1 MQTVDANVSTIART
15 LQQTGEWLADLQDLA
30 GLESLEQSYD
40 VLRGV
45 LLPLRD
51 RLTTDEAADLSAQLP
66 TLIRGVYYEQ
76 WKPSS
81 TPRKLRSKDD
91 FCGAVHDVLNG
102 GASSIDPEQACVA
115 VFGLLEKRLTPGA
128 ASHAREMLHKDIQ
141 AMWPT
146 GAASQHRSD
155 D

>member
-15 LQQTGEWLADLQDLA
+15 LQDTGEWLTELQEIA
-30 GLESLEQSYD
+30 GLENLEQSYS

-76 WKPSS
+76 WKPSA
-81 TPRKLRSKDD
+81 TPQKQRSKEE
-91 FCGAVHDVLNG
+91 FCGAVNDCLK
-102 GASSIDPEQACVA
+102 GAVENVDAEKACIA
-115 VFGLLEKRLTPGA
+115 VFALLEKRLTQGA
-128 ASHAREMLHKDIQ
+128 ADHAREMLHKDIQ
-141 AMWPT
+141 EMWPSES
-146 GAASQHRSD
+146 APQHERAG
-155 D
+155 